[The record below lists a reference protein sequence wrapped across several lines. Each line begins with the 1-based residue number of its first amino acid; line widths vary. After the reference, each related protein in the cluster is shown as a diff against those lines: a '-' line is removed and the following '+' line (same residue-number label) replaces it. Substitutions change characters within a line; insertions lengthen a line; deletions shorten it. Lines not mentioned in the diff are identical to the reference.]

1 MEIYDSLG
9 PSADPDF
16 QSLSRHLE
24 QRLEEIVTALTP
36 ESFAALYQGDRVI
49 RDATRLVARGID
61 ADSLCF
67 WIMNPDRT
75 QLAVVYGEPD
85 DRMMGRELPIGEGM
99 ISLVLASEQAL
110 CENAVYESERHS
122 SRFDKELGIIT
133 CAMIAV
139 PFYLDGQLVGVLSC
153 IRQKN
158 QPSDPDPPGF
168 SAAHLNAMQHLAR
181 TTERQI
187 KYLTLLKLTGLEE

>member
-1 MEIYDSLG
+1 MEGTESLA
-9 PSADPDF
+9 PSADPEFYD
-16 QSLSRHLE
+16 LSRHLE
-24 QRLEEIVTALTP
+24 QRLEEIVSSLSP
-36 ESFAALYQGDRVI
+36 EAFRALYEKDRVI
-49 RDATRLVARGID
+49 RDAARWVTRGVE

-67 WIMNPDRT
+67 WIINPERT
-75 QLAVVYGEPD
+75 RLVVVHGEPD
-85 DRMMGRELPIGEGM
+85 EQMMGRELPIGEGV

-122 SRFDKELGIIT
+122 SRFDEELGIIT

-139 PFYLDGQLVGVLSC
+139 PFYLDGQLVGILSC
-153 IRQKN
+153 IRQKTD
-158 QPSDPDPPGF
+158 PTAPDPPSF

-187 KYLTLLKLTGLEE
+187 KYLMLLRLIGLEE

>member
-1 MEIYDSLG
+1 MQGPDSLAPG
-9 PSADPDF
+9 TDPDL

-24 QRLEEIVTALTP
+24 QRLKEIVTSLTP
-36 ESFAALYQGDRVI
+36 DAFTRLYQKDRVI
-49 RDATRLVARGID
+49 RDAARLVARGVE

-67 WIMNPDRT
+67 WIINPERT
-75 QLAVVYGEPD
+75 HLVVGHGEPD
-85 DRMMGRELPIGEGM
+85 DRMMGRHLPLGEGV

-122 SRFDKELGIIT
+122 SRFDEELGIIT

-139 PFYLDGQLVGVLSC
+139 PFYLDGQLVGILSC
-153 IRQKN
+153 IRQKTL
-158 QPSDPDPPGF
+158 PDDPDPPGF

-187 KYLTLLKLTGLEE
+187 KYLMLLRLIGLEE

>member
-1 MEIYDSLG
+1 MEGTDSLG
-9 PSADPDF
+9 PSTDPDF

-24 QRLEEIVTALTP
+24 QRLEEIVTTLTP
-36 ESFAALYQGDRVI
+36 ESFTALYQKDRVI
-49 RDATRLVARGID
+49 RDAARLVARGIE

-67 WIMNPDRT
+67 WIMNPDRSE
-75 QLAVVYGEPD
+75 LVVSHSEPD
-85 DRMMGRELPIGEGM
+85 DQMMGRELPIGEGM

-122 SRFDKELGIIT
+122 SRFDNELGIIT

-139 PFYLDGQLVGVLSC
+139 PFYLDGHLIGILSC
-153 IRQKN
+153 IRQKSE
-158 QPSDPDPPGF
+158 PTDPDPPGF

-187 KYLTLLKLTGLEE
+187 KYLMLLRLTGLEE